1 MGLIDNKLIKV
12 AICVSKF
19 NYEHVSNLEKST
31 FSKLVESGI
40 NKENIDVF
48 YVPGALELPIIL
60 AECCKAERYDGLI
73 AVGAIIRG
81 ETYHFEVVSDQSA
94 FAIMN
99 VQLKYG
105 IPIMNAVLTTNN
117 DEETSNRTV
126 IKGHEAAEG
135 LLQTIATLKKV
146 NQD

>member
-1 MGLIDNKLIKV
+1 
-12 AICVSKF
+12 
-19 NYEHVSNLEKST
+19 
-31 FSKLVESGI
+31 
-40 NKENIDVF
+40 
-48 YVPGALELPIIL
+48 
-60 AECCKAERYDGLI
+60 
-73 AVGAIIRG
+73 
-81 ETYHFEVVSDQSA
+81 
-94 FAIMN
+94 MN

-135 LLQTIATLKKV
+135 LLQTIATLKKI